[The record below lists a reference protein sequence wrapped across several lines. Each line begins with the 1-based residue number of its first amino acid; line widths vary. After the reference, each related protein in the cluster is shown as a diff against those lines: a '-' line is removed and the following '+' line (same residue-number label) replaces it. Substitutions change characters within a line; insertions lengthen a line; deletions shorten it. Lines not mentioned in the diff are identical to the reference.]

1 MLKSVEMKNKKL
13 ETKII
18 YSIFIFAFIIR
29 LFALLFLPNLYF
41 QDSETYIQSGI
52 HLFNKGYIK
61 YDNVMPIYPIYTYI
75 LGKNINIKIFDIL
88 VSSLNVVLIFK
99 IAKILFNNINISILA
114 GIISSIY
121 PFFIFYSISILSENL
136 YINFI
141 LLIFISLY
149 NRNYLIAFILITLSI
164 LLRPILDLIAI
175 PLIFIFSYYIHK
187 ISFHRIKYL
196 ILKYI
201 FVYSLLM
208 SPWWIHQKIKYGEFI
223 RLNLG
228 DGIVLYSGNNK
239 LNKSGGGAI
248 DIEKGADVNNSIFAK
263 IKNPVLKNEE
273 MKKEALIYI
282 KSDPIHFLK
291 MMYIKFIRFWRLWPY
306 SSIYEKPIFIII
318 SIMSYGTCLIFSILF
333 LIKINRINFIK
344 IMPIIIL
351 ISYIC
356 LIHIITIS
364 SIRYRLPIEPFLI
377 IFASHYLINN
387 LSGIKLKKIKLK
399 YWNN

>member
-1 MLKSVEMKNKKL
+1 MIKLIKIKNKKL

-18 YSIFIFAFIIR
+18 YSIFIFAIIIR

-88 VSSLNVVLIFK
+88 VSSLNVILIFK

-149 NRNYLIAFILITLSI
+149 SRNYLIAFILITLSI

-175 PLIFIFSYYIHK
+175 PLIFIFSYYIHNL
-187 ISFHRIKYL
+187 SFHKIKYL

-201 FVYSLLM
+201 FIYILLM
-208 SPWWIHQKIKYGEFI
+208 SPWWIHQKIKYGEFV

-248 DIEKGADVNNSIFAK
+248 DIEKGADVDNSIFAK

-306 SSIYEKPIFIII
+306 SSIYEKPIFIIV
-318 SIMSYGTCLIFSILF
+318 SILSYGTCLIFSILF

-387 LSGIKLKKIKLK
+387 LSGIKIKNQTKIL
-399 YWNN
+399 

>member
-1 MLKSVEMKNKKL
+1 MIKLIKIKNKKL
-13 ETKII
+13 ENKII
-18 YSIFIFAFIIR
+18 YSIFIFAIIIR

-88 VSSLNVVLIFK
+88 VSSLNVILIFK

-149 NRNYLIAFILITLSI
+149 SRNYLIAFILITLSI

-175 PLIFIFSYYIHK
+175 PLIFIFSYYIHNL
-187 ISFHRIKYL
+187 SFHKIKYL

-201 FVYSLLM
+201 FIYILLM
-208 SPWWIHQKIKYGEFI
+208 SPWWIHQKIKYGEFV

-248 DIEKGADVNNSIFAK
+248 DIEKGADVDNSIFAK
-263 IKNPVLKNEE
+263 IKN
-273 MKKEALIYI
+273 
-282 KSDPIHFLK
+282 
-291 MMYIKFIRFWRLWPY
+291 RFER
-306 SSIYEKPIFIII
+306 
-318 SIMSYGTCLIFSILF
+318 
-333 LIKINRINFIK
+333 
-344 IMPIIIL
+344 
-351 ISYIC
+351 
-356 LIHIITIS
+356 
-364 SIRYRLPIEPFLI
+364 
-377 IFASHYLINN
+377 
-387 LSGIKLKKIKLK
+387 
-399 YWNN
+399 